1 MRQQV
6 CTGLLEPLLDTFAS
20 SAKLLFDAAC
30 VAHCLNIQD
39 SDQSSHQP
47 VHIRDVVMR

>member
-6 CTGLLEPLLDTFAS
+6 CRGLLELLLDTCAS
-20 SAKLLFDAAC
+20 SAKLLFDAAGL
-30 VAHCLNIQD
+30 AHCLNIQD
-39 SDQSSHQP
+39 SYQSSHQP